1 MNFTPLY
8 DHILVK
14 RDDVLD
20 KTEAGIYLA
29 PTAVMKEKPAQGKV
43 IAVGP
48 GKAAPLAV
56 KVDNTVLFGK
66 YSGNEIMLDKDLFV
80 VLREDEVFGILSE

>member
-1 MNFTPLY
+1 MQFTPLY
-8 DHILVK
+8 DHLLVK

-29 PTAVMKEKPAQGKV
+29 PQAVQKEKPAQGKV

-48 GKAAPLAV
+48 GKAAPLTV
-56 KVDNTVLFGK
+56 KVDNIVLFGK
-66 YSGNEIMLDKDLFV
+66 YSGTEIALDKETFV
-80 VLREDEVFGILSE
+80 VLREDEIFGILAE